1 MKKKSIE
8 VKGAIESREELERA
22 MGEYAAATLALE
34 ARKVEMENAL
44 REVRDEY
51 EQELAGLKLAAEVP
65 FKQLELWARR
75 HPEQFEAKRSMD
87 LVHGSIGYRT
97 GMPRVSVKRGTD
109 ENALCELLENHGY
122 GRAVRVAKELD
133 KEEIIR
139 CARSESEEEKHFAEG
154 LASEFGLKVS
164 QTERFYAEARRDGEA
179 AQ

>member
-1 MKKKSIE
+1 MKKTSIE

-51 EQELAGLKLAAEVP
+51 EQDLAGLKLAAEVP

-97 GMPRVSVKRGTD
+97 GMTRVSVKRGAD
-109 ENALCELLENHGY
+109 EEALCKALENAGCE
-122 GRAVRVAKELD
+122 RVVRTVRQLD
-133 KEEIIR
+133 REEIIR
-139 CARSESEEEKHFAEG
+139 LAGSDLAAEKLLSER
-154 LASEFGLKVS
+154 LAAEFGLKVS
-164 QTERFYAEARRDGEA
+164 QTERFFATAREDKSDE
-179 AQ
+179 